1 MQESFSFDT
10 TSYKAVIVSQRN
22 SISIDFPNISLAFT
36 IAQSPHEMRELMVG
50 LWFTAEGFG
59 YIITINKYLFYVKQR
74 QYAKVFFFIAKS
86 VIILII
92 FIVFLVLASCYMVHV
107 SDNEVKMHLIY
118 SWRTLWEWIKKKSI
132 IMRWD
137 SHLSALTYVYILLYL
152 LYI

>member
-118 SWRTLWEWIKKKSI
+118 S
-132 IMRWD
+132 
-137 SHLSALTYVYILLYL
+137 
-152 LYI
+152 